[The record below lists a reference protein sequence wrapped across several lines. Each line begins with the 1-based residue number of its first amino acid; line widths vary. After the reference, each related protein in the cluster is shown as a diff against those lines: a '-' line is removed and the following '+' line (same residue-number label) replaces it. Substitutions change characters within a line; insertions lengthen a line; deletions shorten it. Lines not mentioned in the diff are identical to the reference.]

1 MKKKSLWPI
10 FRAVIFLGQ
19 IFLQTLCT
27 TIVWKL
33 NMLPDKYMLLF
44 LGAMVMFAVCT
55 GVLVFVNVPEKLALW
70 RKIVS
75 CVLALLVMLGC
86 GVIFKIGLDA
96 HNLMQNVTADAP
108 DVRNTYIVVLSDD
121 AAKCVQ
127 DTKGYRYGVL
137 EDYDVEHTQ
146 QMLSYIEQ
154 VTGETVTLTNYI
166 QSPLMADALYNGEVD
181 AVIMNGASLSL
192 LIEQPGY
199 EDFLS
204 RARLLYTLPYEAEQP
219 EPTKPKESV
228 AAPFV
233 VYISGSDTRS
243 TLLRVSR
250 SDVNIL
256 AVVNPDTKQILLVNT
271 PRDYYVPNPAGKG
284 TLDKLTHCG
293 NYGVNC
299 SVEALAGLYETEI
312 AYYGQINFVGF
323 EKLIDAIDGITVVA
337 DHSFTAITGHY
348 FQKGENT
355 INGEKAL
362 AFARERYN
370 VSGGDRGRG
379 NNQMKVIKA
388 VIDKMTSSTTLI
400 SNYSEILKSL
410 EGMFVTNFTPEE
422 IGDLVKMQMEDMTP
436 WTVNS
441 FAVTGK
447 GGYAETYSWKGQEL
461 YVMHPNE
468 ATVNQAK
475 TLISRV
481 LKGEILTAEDTVI
494 PE

>member
-1 MKKKSLWPI
+1 MEKKNLWPI
-10 FRAVIFLGQ
+10 FRAIIFLGQ

-27 TIVWKL
+27 TMIWKL
-33 NMLPDKYMLLF
+33 NMLPDKHLILF
-44 LGAMVMFAVCT
+44 VGAMVMFAVCT
-55 GVLVFVNVPEKLALW
+55 GILVFVNVPNKFALW
-70 RKIVS
+70 RKVVS
-75 CVLALLVMLGC
+75 GVLALLVMIGC
-86 GVIFKIGLDA
+86 GVVFKIALDA
-96 HNLMQNVTADAP
+96 HNLMQNVTGDTP
-108 DVRNTYIVVLSDD
+108 DVRNTYIVVLNDN
-121 AAKCVQ
+121 AAQCVQ

-154 VTGETVTLTNYI
+154 VTGNTVTLTNYT
-166 QSPLMADALYNGEVD
+166 QLPLMADALYNGEVD
-181 AVIMNGASLSL
+181 ALIMNGASLSL
-192 LIEQPGY
+192 LVEQEGL

-204 RARLLYTLPYEAEQP
+204 RARLLYTLPYQVE
-219 EPTKPKESV
+219 KPNEDKTNDSV
-228 AAPFV
+228 RDPFV

-243 TLLRVSR
+243 KLLRVSR

-256 AVVNPDTKQILLVNT
+256 AVVNPSTKQILLVNT
-271 PRDYYVPNPAGKG
+271 PRDFYVPNPAGKG
-284 TLDKLTHCG
+284 ALDKLTHCG
-293 NYGVNC
+293 NYGATC
-299 SVEALAGLYETEI
+299 SVEALAGFYETEI

-337 DHSFTAITGHY
+337 DHSFTGLSKYY

-355 INGEKAL
+355 LDGAQAL

-388 VIDKMTSSTTLI
+388 VIDKMTSSKTLI
-400 SNYSEILKSL
+400 ANYSEILKSL

-422 IGDLVKMQMEDMTP
+422 IGDLVKLQMEDMTP

-441 FAVTGK
+441 FAVTGT

-461 YVMHPNE
+461 YVMYPDE
-468 ATVNQAK
+468 KTVNHAK
-475 TLISRV
+475 TLITRV
-481 LKGEILTAEDTVI
+481 LKGETLTAEDMVV
-494 PE
+494 PQ